1 MRNKPAKTVLLIE
14 SNRRESRAI
23 RRMFNHPGAQAF
35 TFTHVE
41 GMEEAEKYLVKQEF
55 DVVLLDL
62 TLPGL
67 KGVESVRRILTVP
80 NQGALV
86 LLCSQNEEPVAMQAM
101 REGAQDYLVKGKIEP
116 RNLLRTLQNAIERKT
131 IEEAQFKEKARALA
145 EQMCHRAEHDAL
157 TGLPNRL
164 LLSDRL
170 GYAIARAGRNK
181 GLVAVLFLDLD
192 GFKHINDSLGHSAG
206 DKLLQSVSKRLLDC
220 IRTPDTV
227 GRQGGDEFVVLLQ
240 DVKQPEDASN
250 AAARILKAVAEPHS
264 IDRREVS
271 ITASIGVSIYP
282 NDGRDAGTLINNAD
296 TAMYRA
302 KEDGRQSYRFFE
314 PEMNARAIQ
323 RQSLEKDL
331 RRALKRNEFQLH
343 YQPRIELRTGVIAGA
358 EALLRWR
365 HPTRGLLPPLQFIS
379 VAEDSGLILPI
390 GGWVLR
396 EACTQA
402 KAWAEAG
409 LKMKNIAVNISALQ
423 FWNEN
428 FLEDLADVL
437 SETGLDP
444 ASLNI
449 EMTESVVM
457 ERADLGAPLLQVLRD
472 SKIRVSVDDF
482 GTGYSSLSY
491 LRKLPL
497 DALHIDQSFIR
508 QITANPADTAVVS
521 TIIAMGRSL
530 NLRVIAEGV
539 ETEEELA
546 FLKLHGC
553 DEAQGFY
560 FGRPMPSEDFARLL
574 ANQLP

>member
-41 GMEEAEKYLVKQEF
+41 GMEEARGLVEQEF

-62 TLPGL
+62 TLPADSRGWSRC
-67 KGVESVRRILTVP
+67 GESSQSRTRAPWCCSVAKME
-80 NQGALV
+80 AL
-86 LLCSQNEEPVAMQAM
+86 AMQAM

-240 DVKQPEDASN
+240 DVKQPKDASN

-302 KEDGRQSYRFFE
+302 KEDGRQSYR
-314 PEMNARAIQ
+314 
-323 RQSLEKDL
+323 
-331 RRALKRNEFQLH
+331 
-343 YQPRIELRTGVIAGA
+343 
-358 EALLRWR
+358 
-365 HPTRGLLPPLQFIS
+365 
-379 VAEDSGLILPI
+379 
-390 GGWVLR
+390 
-396 EACTQA
+396 
-402 KAWAEAG
+402 
-409 LKMKNIAVNISALQ
+409 
-423 FWNEN
+423 
-428 FLEDLADVL
+428 
-437 SETGLDP
+437 
-444 ASLNI
+444 
-449 EMTESVVM
+449 
-457 ERADLGAPLLQVLRD
+457 
-472 SKIRVSVDDF
+472 
-482 GTGYSSLSY
+482 SSSQ
-491 LRKLPL
+491 K
-497 DALHIDQSFIR
+497 
-508 QITANPADTAVVS
+508 
-521 TIIAMGRSL
+521 
-530 NLRVIAEGV
+530 
-539 ETEEELA
+539 
-546 FLKLHGC
+546 
-553 DEAQGFY
+553 
-560 FGRPMPSEDFARLL
+560 
-574 ANQLP
+574 